1 MTNPSQLDSRFL
13 PPKTW
18 ETHYFDNPETSHRV
32 RYSFLPADNKLKAN
46 LVILPGLSE
55 FGEKYIE
62 TAIFFAAKGFDVYVI
77 DWAYQGMASRYNKIP
92 HKRHSDGYEAD
103 ISDLDFLIHRKITND
118 KPFFMLAHS
127 MGGNIGLRYLIDK
140 PEVFKAAS
148 ISAPLLG
155 IQDLKSFTALISFIL
170 KLLSPFHHSYV
181 PGGHDWKES
190 NRSSDGKDIFSS
202 DPVRDQIHNYWSLH
216 NPDLQV
222 GSPTLKW
229 LYESLK
235 SIHFVKS
242 GYDHIQIP
250 VLIALAGKE
259 KLVDN
264 EEIKNAA
271 KKIKKGSLL
280 VLEGAKHE
288 ILMETDD
295 IRDQFLSETIR
306 IFTESI

>member
-1 MTNPSQLDSRFL
+1 MTNPSQLDARFL
-13 PPKTW
+13 PPPTW
-18 ETHYFDNPETSHRV
+18 ETHYFDNPGTSHRM
-32 RYSFLPADNKLKAN
+32 RYSFLPASNQHKAN
-46 LVILPGLSE
+46 LIILPGLSE

-62 TAIFFAAKGFDVYVI
+62 TATFFGAKGFNVYVI
-77 DWAYQGMASRYNKIP
+77 DWAYQGLSTRQRKAP
-92 HKRHSDGYEAD
+92 HKRHSDGFEAD
-103 ISDLDFLIHRKITND
+103 VSDLDYLIQNKANNE

-127 MGGNIGLRYLIDK
+127 MGSNIGLRYLINS

-148 ISAPLLG
+148 MSAPLLG
-155 IQDLKSFTALISFIL
+155 IQDLKFFASPIRVLL
-170 KLLSPFHHSYV
+170 KFLNPFHHCYV

-202 DPVRDQIHNYWSLH
+202 DPLRDQLHNTWSLH
-216 NPDLQV
+216 NPKLQV

-235 SIHFVKS
+235 SIRFIKS
-242 GYDHIQIP
+242 RYHHIQIP

-271 KKIKKGSLL
+271 KKIKK
-280 VLEGAKHE
+280 A
-288 ILMETDD
+288 
-295 IRDQFLSETIR
+295 RCLS
-306 IFTESI
+306 